1 MAVEVVDFFGLIG
14 LVEVIQKRLIDYSK
28 SS

>member
-1 MAVEVVDFFGLIG
+1 MAVEVVDFFRLIG
-14 LVEVIQKRLIDYSK
+14 LAEIIPKRLIDYNE